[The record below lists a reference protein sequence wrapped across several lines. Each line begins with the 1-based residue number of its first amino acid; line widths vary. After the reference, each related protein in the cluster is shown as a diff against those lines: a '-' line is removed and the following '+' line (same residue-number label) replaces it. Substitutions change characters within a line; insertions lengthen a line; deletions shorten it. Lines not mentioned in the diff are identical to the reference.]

1 MKKAVV
7 YITLFVLLVG
17 TVIGA
22 VFIYKWYENE
32 QYIKENSTIEQVID
46 LKEQIQILIND
57 KNELIVQ
64 VTNLQNEIKDKLDII
79 ANKDGDIS
87 DLKDDI
93 SKLQENITNLNLQIA
108 EKDNKIKYYQEL
120 LEAYQDSDKL
130 IVSFIIP
137 GIEIDNVYDVQ
148 VVDEGETLGE
158 VVTPDY
164 DKGTF
169 LGWSLEPYGEIVSLS
184 TLQINEN
191 TNIYAVF
198 DYTLEAFTWTEINS
212 IANNG
217 LAETY
222 FDVGDKKTI
231 SLSNGE
237 NSTIAIMRFNHDDLT
252 DESGKAKITFGMVDI
267 LPTQYAME
275 DSIANVTGWED
286 SKMRNETLTTIY
298 TYLPSDL
305 KDTIK
310 QVDKVSSIEGNSQVT
325 TSDLLW
331 LFSWTEIYGTGVE
344 GSQYEYFSVI
354 ENWTENNEILIK
366 NINGTN
372 TPADWWLRSMSVTG
386 YKYKGITSTAGTS
399 APYANTEYG
408 VSFGFCI

>member
-1 MKKAVV
+1 MKKTII
-7 YITLFVLLVG
+7 YILLFVLLAG
-17 TVIGA
+17 TITGS
-22 VFIYKWYENE
+22 VFTYKWYQNE
-32 QYIKENSTIEQVID
+32 KYIQENSSIEQVAD

-87 DLKDDI
+87 DLKDYI
-93 SKLQENITNLNLQIA
+93 SKLQENIENLNLQIA

-137 GIEIDNVYDVQ
+137 GIEIDNVYDVH
-148 VVDEGETLGE
+148 VVNEGETPGE

-169 LGWSLEPYGEIVSLS
+169 LGWSLEPYGEVISLS

-198 DYTLEAFTWTEINS
+198 DYALEAFTWTEINT

-231 SLSNGE
+231 ALSNGE
-237 NSTIAIMRFNHDDLT
+237 NATVAIMGFNHDDLT

>member
-93 SKLQENITNLNLQIA
+93 SKLQENITNLNLQIV

-148 VVDEGETLGE
+148 VVDDGETLGE

-164 DKGTF
+164 DKGAF

-231 SLSNGE
+231 ALSNGE
-237 NSTIAIMRFNHDDLT
+237 NATVAIMGFNHDDLT
-252 DESGKAKITFGMVDI
+252 DESGKTKITFGMVDI

-275 DSIANVTGWED
+275 DSIANVTG
-286 SKMRNETLTTIY
+286 
-298 TYLPSDL
+298 
-305 KDTIK
+305 
-310 QVDKVSSIEGNSQVT
+310 
-325 TSDLLW
+325 
-331 LFSWTEIYGTGVE
+331 
-344 GSQYEYFSVI
+344 
-354 ENWTENNEILIK
+354 
-366 NINGTN
+366 
-372 TPADWWLRSMSVTG
+372 
-386 YKYKGITSTAGTS
+386 
-399 APYANTEYG
+399 
-408 VSFGFCI
+408 